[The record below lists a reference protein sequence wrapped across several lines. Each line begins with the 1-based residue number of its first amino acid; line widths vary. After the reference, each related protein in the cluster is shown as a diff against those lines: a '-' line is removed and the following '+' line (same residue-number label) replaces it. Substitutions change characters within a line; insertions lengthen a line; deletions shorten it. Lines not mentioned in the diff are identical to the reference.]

1 MFAQIDESMTRSEG
15 GLGIGLS
22 LVKGIAELHGGRVE
36 VKSDGPGRGSEFT
49 IYLPLAG
56 EPAAPSASA

>member
-1 MFAQIDESMTRSEG
+1 MFAQVDESVTRSEG

-36 VKSDGPGRGSEFT
+36 VVSEGAGRGSEFT
-49 IYLPLAG
+49 LYLPLAG
-56 EPAAPSASA
+56 EQPALSASA